1 MVMRWSYVERGV
13 EMGWGVGHN
22 GSNVQLEC
30 LPACA
35 PDDALTACSAVLLSG
50 YSGGQ
55 RTIYN
60 FKELGGNMDFL
71 GRDGNIFWPVLLV
84 MIGSVLLM
92 VQMGVVSAEILAY
105 WPVLLV
111 VVGLMGLSNIS
122 KTGRLSRRRKK

>member
-1 MVMRWSYVERGV
+1 
-13 EMGWGVGHN
+13 
-22 GSNVQLEC
+22 
-30 LPACA
+30 
-35 PDDALTACSAVLLSG
+35 
-50 YSGGQ
+50 
-55 RTIYN
+55 
-60 FKELGGNMDFL
+60 MDFL